1 MFDIAFKI
9 WGLGIFVVVLVQFW
23 ALGQFMASLRY
34 RHPAVWRRLGQPTP
48 LGQPSQPGALFRL
61 QGYIARA
68 EYEELQ
74 DPKMQLYGDIQRYWL
89 VALFLWVAVGIVFV
103 EFPQNGGPAG
113 PSRPACESPRPLN
126 STLESSVSACE
137 SGRPEHQG

>member
-9 WGLGIFVVVLVQFW
+9 WGLGILAVVLVKFW
-23 ALGQFMASLRY
+23 AHGQFMANLRY
-34 RHPAVWRRLGQPTP
+34 RHPAVWRRLGQPMP
-48 LGQPSQPGALFRL
+48 LGQLSKFGDLFRL

-74 DPKMQLYGDIQRYWL
+74 DPTMRLYGDIQRYWL
-89 VALFLWVAVGIVFV
+89 VALFLWVAAGIVFV
-103 EFPQNGGPAG
+103 EFPGEGGPAG
-113 PSRPACESPRPLN
+113 PGQPACESARALN

-137 SGRPEHQG
+137 PGWPEHQG